1 MKLLFTVL
9 ASLLFIYFGYLAIG
23 QEKYSVAI
31 ISAVCVLLA
40 VVIYRDEKK
49 WDGEK

>member
-49 WDGEK
+49 WEDEQ

>member
-40 VVIYRDEKK
+40 VVIYHDEKK
-49 WDGEK
+49 WEDEQ